1 MVDEKKWFHST
12 TIWGALVAVAAS
24 FSSVFGLSIEVG
36 RAADQSRV
44 RWLIKADPKLIWMT
58 PPRLPSSI
66 TISSDMLPPY
76 IVYRD

>member
-36 RAADQSRV
+36 LQQEIADALV
-44 RWLIKADPKLIWMT
+44 KLVGAVGGMVAIYG
-58 PPRLPSSI
+58 RLVA
-66 TISSDMLPPY
+66 TEVIS
-76 IVYRD
+76 